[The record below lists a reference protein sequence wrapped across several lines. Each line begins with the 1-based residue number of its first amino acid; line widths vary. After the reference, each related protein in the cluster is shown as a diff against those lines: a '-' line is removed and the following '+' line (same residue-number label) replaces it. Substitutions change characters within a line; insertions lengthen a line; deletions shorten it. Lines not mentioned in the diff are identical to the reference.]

1 MIGIDICVSLA
12 KLSFQG
18 MFIVDMIC
26 IRIRDVMPS
35 FDFNKTF
42 NAAIFKRW

>member
-1 MIGIDICVSLA
+1 MIGIDICVSLT

-18 MFIVDMIC
+18 VFIIDMVC
-26 IRIRDVMPS
+26 TRIQDVMPS

-42 NAAIFKRW
+42 NAAICKRW